1 MKESIVVLA
10 GGDTSL
16 WTNQS
21 VFEEATYIVG
31 VDRGSYEGLR
41 YGLHIDVAVGDF
53 DSLTKEELAYVKEH
67 VSKVVQYPS
76 EKDETD
82 TEIGISVASELSD
95 TAKIILVGGTGGRL
109 DHFLANLWLP
119 LQERFQHIASRLVIK
134 DNQNTISYFF
144 PGEYTIKKESDK
156 RYLAF
161 VCLTPMTHLSLYD
174 PKYRLD
180 DVEVKVPTSY
190 ASNEFIGSTARFS
203 FASGVMCVIQSKDK
217 EKSNLI

>member
-16 WTNQS
+16 WPDIS

-31 VDRGSYEGLR
+31 VDRGSYEGLKN
-41 YGLHIDVAVGDF
+41 GLHIDVAVGDF

-67 VSKVVQYPS
+67 VSKVTQYPS

-82 TEIGISVASELSD
+82 TEIGISVASELSN
-95 TAKIILVGGTGGRL
+95 TAEIILVGGTGGRM

-119 LQERFQHIASRLVIK
+119 LQERFHRIASRLIIK

-161 VCLTPMTHLSLYD
+161 VCLTPMKHLSLYD

-180 DVEVKVPTSY
+180 DVEVMMPTSY
-190 ASNEFIGSTARFS
+190 ASNEFVGSTAKFS
-203 FASGVMCVIQSKDK
+203 FVSGVMCVIQSKDK
-217 EKSNLI
+217 EKSNLS